1 MALMVYTLG
10 KYRFRSERE
19 YQAARRDARK
29 IAGLSRTGRST
40 ADIARNYKKQ
50 VRERQITFETKV
62 GEEFLTGLDKTLFL
76 EPSGST
82 AIRSLEFRQTELP
95 QLEERE
101 EDEYSAP
108 AGGVSSRHA
117 RRLNAFKAGTIIAF
131 TLTFAVVAYALVM
144 QVIGDLKSNRNLHE
158 LSDLADANR
167 PAQETPVV
175 LAEPTVEVNTPDTVI
190 DVPEQ
195 PVQRAI
201 MPQYEGLYAHNTDL
215 VGWLR
220 IPDTVIDYP
229 VMFVEDDNDY
239 YLKHNFDGEEDQN
252 GLLVLDKRCEPDAG
266 GANILIHGH
275 NMQSGVMFGT
285 LYLFRDYAYY
295 ENHQRIYF
303 DSLYEERVY
312 EIIAVFV
319 SSVYNSNAN
328 EFAYY
333 DYINIESEEDFNTYV
348 TTAKDL
354 SLYDTGKTAEYGDEL
369 ITLSTCEYSRAN
381 GRLVILGRRI
391 R

>member
-1 MALMVYTLG
+1 MAMMVYTLG

-40 ADIARNYKKQ
+40 ADIARNYKRQ
-50 VRERQITFETKV
+50 VKEKQITFETKV
-62 GEEFLTGLDKTLFL
+62 GEGFLTGLDKTLFL

-82 AIRSLEFRQTELP
+82 SIRSRVYTQPELP
-95 QLEERE
+95 IRNEEPEPQPAYGE
-101 EDEYSAP
+101 EGEIYRGS
-108 AGGVSSRHA
+108 

-144 QVIGDLKSNRNLHE
+144 QVLGDLRSNRNLHE

-167 PAQETPVV
+167 PVQEAEPV
-175 LAEPTVEVNTPDTVI
+175 LAAPTVPVNTPDTEI
-190 DVPEQ
+190 TIPEQ

-201 MPQYEGLYAHNTDL
+201 MPQYEALYAHNTDL

>member
-1 MALMVYTLG
+1 MVYTLG

-40 ADIARNYKKQ
+40 ADIARNYKRQ
-50 VRERQITFETKV
+50 VKEKRITFETKV

-82 AIRSLEFRQTELP
+82 SIRSRALGQAELP
-95 QLEERE
+95 MEEEEEEERIPYTGDGE
-101 EDEYSAP
+101 SY
-108 AGGVSSRHA
+108 RTN

-144 QVIGDLKSNRNLHE
+144 QVLGDLKSSRNLQE
-158 LSDLADANR
+158 LSDLADRNR
-167 PAQETPVV
+167 PTQEAEPV
-175 LAEPTVEVNTPDTVI
+175 LAAPTVTVNTPDTVI
-190 DVPEQ
+190 EVPEE

-201 MPQYEGLYAHNTDL
+201 MPQYEGLYANNTDL

-266 GANILIHGH
+266 GTNILIHGH
-275 NMQSGVMFGT
+275 NMQSGAMFGT
-285 LYLFRDYAYY
+285 LYLYRDYSYY
-295 ENHQRIYF
+295 ENHSRIYF

-348 TTAKDL
+348 SSAKDL

-381 GRLVILGRRI
+381 GRMVIVGRRV